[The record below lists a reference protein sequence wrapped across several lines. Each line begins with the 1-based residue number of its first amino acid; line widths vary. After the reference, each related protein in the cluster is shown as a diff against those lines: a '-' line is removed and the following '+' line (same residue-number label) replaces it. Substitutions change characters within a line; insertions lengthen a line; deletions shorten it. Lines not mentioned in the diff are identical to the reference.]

1 MNLNEEQRDALA
13 ELVNIGFGRAAA
25 SLSTLIGQ
33 KIELHAPEVR
43 LFHPD
48 ELKSALGSLIS
59 SQSVIVHQTFT
70 GSLRGSVFL
79 LMDMKS
85 VTSLVDL
92 LGGGSGESHRFS
104 ASDRE
109 ALIEIG
115 NILLNAYVGSFGN
128 LLKVQIRFSLPKLF
142 MDSFETAIQELS
154 LDPSRY
160 LLLVKTEFRLLKGD
174 VSGYVALITGEDSL
188 ELLIQ
193 RMLAEA

>member
-25 SLSTLIGQ
+25 SLSMLIGQ
-33 KIELHAPEVR
+33 KIELHAPEVK

-48 ELKSALGSLIS
+48 ELKSALGSLIN
-59 SQSVIVHQTFT
+59 SQSVIVHQTFA
-70 GSLRGSVFL
+70 GNLRGSVFL
-79 LMDMKS
+79 LMDLKS

-92 LGGGSGESHRFS
+92 LGGGSGDSHRFS

-128 LLKVQIRFSLPKLF
+128 LLKVQIRFSVPKLV

-193 RMLAEA
+193 RMIEEA